1 MTSNFWR
8 MEVPLLEMDKAFRRD
23 IIEEDTKSS
32 LSYVKCTEGE
42 SEVST
47 SMQILCCWYVD
58 GIRTVGLD
66 ESNWGVE
73 CK

>member
-1 MTSNFWR
+1 MLN
-8 MEVPLLEMDKAFRRD
+8 
-23 IIEEDTKSS
+23 
-32 LSYVKCTEGE
+32 VKGE

-47 SMQILCCWYVD
+47 SMHILGYWYVD

-66 ESNWGVE
+66 EMNWGVE

>member
-1 MTSNFWR
+1 
-8 MEVPLLEMDKAFRRD
+8 MDKTCRGD

-32 LSYVKCTEGE
+32 LSYVKCTKGE

-47 SMQILCCWYVD
+47 SVQILGYWNVD

-66 ESNWGVE
+66 EINWGVE